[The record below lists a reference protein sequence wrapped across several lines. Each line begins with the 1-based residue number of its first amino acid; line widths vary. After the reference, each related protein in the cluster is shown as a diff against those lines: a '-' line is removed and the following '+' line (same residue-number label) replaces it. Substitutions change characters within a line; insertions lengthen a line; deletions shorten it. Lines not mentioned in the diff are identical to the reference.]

1 MPHPWID
8 ILPVLA
14 TDPASARVVAFSITG
29 SGTGGIGPFERAM
42 WIQLHGLTDSRL
54 SYTLVP
60 PPGGLGGV
68 SPDAAAVPVSGF
80 PLALPLGASLVIN
93 NTGAGTRA
101 FTASIWPMSG
111 GL

>member
-1 MPHPWID
+1 MPLPWIE
-8 ILPVLA
+8 ITPVLA
-14 TDPASARVVAFSITG
+14 TDPSAPRVVAFSVA
-29 SGTGGIGPFERAM
+29 SMGTGGIGPYDRAM
-42 WIQLHGLTDSRL
+42 WVQLHGLADSRL

-101 FTASIWPMSG
+101 YTATIWPMSG